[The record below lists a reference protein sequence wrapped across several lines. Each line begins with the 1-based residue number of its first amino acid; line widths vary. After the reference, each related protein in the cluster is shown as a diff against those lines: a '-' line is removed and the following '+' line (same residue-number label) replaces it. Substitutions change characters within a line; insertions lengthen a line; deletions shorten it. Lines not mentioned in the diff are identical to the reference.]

1 MKLKTRTRNAS
12 NFECIF
18 SSSTNDI
25 HLELL
30 LHTRTRKW
38 QYVKSDSHTSSFW
51 QKLKKRHI
59 GAPKEK
65 WPFSFSEKSE
75 PKKKRRRLSE
85 RQSVKFPTEKYADKW
100 HIWYILLAPT
110 TIITAAPLHG
120 AICNVQSV
128 RGTSTTSRTTRTTL
142 TCLTYTRLHIQ
153 LLCLLMLLLP
163 FTLST
168 FSYY

>member
-1 MKLKTRTRNAS
+1 MYVRRHLVTISLSNPLRKSNGFLNKLYIKLKRTRNAS

-30 LHTRTRKW
+30 LCTRTRKW

-100 HIWYILLAPT
+100 HIFYLHPR
-110 TIITAAPLHG
+110 PLQQQPHYM
-120 AICNVQSV
+120 VQ
-128 RGTSTTSRTTRTTL
+128 
-142 TCLTYTRLHIQ
+142 CA
-153 LLCLLMLLLP
+153 
-163 FTLST
+163 
-168 FSYY
+168 